1 MLSPDNEI
9 NDYTNM
15 TEMMI
20 INYELLED
28 DNNKNDNDDA
38 DQL

>member
-28 DNNKNDNDDA
+28 DNVKNDNDDG